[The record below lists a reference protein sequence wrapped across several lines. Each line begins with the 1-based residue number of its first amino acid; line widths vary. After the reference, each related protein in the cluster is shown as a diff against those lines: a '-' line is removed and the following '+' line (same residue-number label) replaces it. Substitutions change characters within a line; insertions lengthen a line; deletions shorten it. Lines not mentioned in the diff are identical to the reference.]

1 MTLSLLQS
9 SKLKSLNSVSFH
21 VCVQMVIV
29 PAGDSD
35 DLYILQYARMNDG
48 FVVSND
54 FFVDHVRSLPS
65 EEASQ
70 QAKVWLEQFRCPY
83 TFIKSAS
90 SGGGT
95 FMPSPASAMM
105 ELLERYRKGVSSG
118 FSGGEVD
125 NDEDEMEMDFNS
137 PPDETII

>member
-1 MTLSLLQS
+1 M
-9 SKLKSLNSVSFH
+9 
-21 VCVQMVIV
+21 
-29 PAGDSD
+29 DDDD
-35 DLYILQYARMNDG
+35 DLLSDIRLW
-48 FVVSND
+48 SND

-65 EEASQ
+65 DEASR
-70 QAKVWLEQFRCPY
+70 QAKVWLEQFRCAY

-105 ELLERYRKGVSSG
+105 ELLERYRKGVPG